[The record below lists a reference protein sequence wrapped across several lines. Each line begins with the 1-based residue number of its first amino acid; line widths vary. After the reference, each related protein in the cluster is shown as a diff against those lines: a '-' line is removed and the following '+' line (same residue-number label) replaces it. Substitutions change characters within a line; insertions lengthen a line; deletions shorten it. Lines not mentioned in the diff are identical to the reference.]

1 MKTGEVLKFYK
12 GVSGTAKALGISN
25 SAVAAWSESP
35 PRGMQ
40 FELQVISNGQ
50 LIADRNAPRT
60 GRQPQKKPGQ
70 EALTTSAS

>member
-1 MKTGEVLKFYK
+1 MKTGEVIKFYK
-12 GVSGTAKALGISN
+12 SASKAAAALGITK
-25 SAVAAWSESP
+25 SAVFAWAESP

-60 GRQPQKKPGQ
+60 GRQPKKKPEQ